1 MRQFEL
7 SCCGIKV
14 SENQIPYKCRSCGST
29 SFHQFEVDKRERVIS
44 TVSGYSG
51 DSKQE
56 VRPWGSF
63 KILLDE
69 KGCKVKKITV
79 NPKSRL
85 SLQLH
90 QHRCEWWKIISG
102 EGLMQVG
109 SNEWVVKQ
117 WDTVTID
124 KLQVHR
130 ITNETDMPVT
140 FVEIQTGVCEEDDIV
155 RVEDDY
161 GRLE

>member
-7 SCCGIKV
+7 SCCGVKV
-14 SENQIPYKCRSCGST
+14 NENKIPYQCRSCGST
-29 SFHQFEVDKRERVIS
+29 SFHQLEVDKHDRVI
-44 TVSGYSG
+44 TALTGYSG
-51 DSKQE
+51 DLEEE

-63 KILLDE
+63 RVLLDE
-69 KGCKVKKITV
+69 KGLKVKKITV

-102 EGLMQVG
+102 VGMMQVG
-109 SNEWVVKQ
+109 SKEWTVGR
-117 WDTVTID
+117 WDTVVIE

-130 ITNETDMPVT
+130 ITNETDTPIV
-140 FVEIQTGVCEEDDIV
+140 FVEIQTGVCQEDDII
-155 RVEDDY
+155 RIEDDY
-161 GRLE
+161 ERTE